1 VFYIYAKLRILGGN
15 TEMLT
20 EQEIMNNAFK
30 EMQFQEDSMAKK
42 YECIEGQ
49 INDPKVKQMLKGMEQ
64 EARNSYKTLSET
76 MSKFSIV

>member
-1 VFYIYAKLRILGGN
+1 
-15 TEMLT
+15 MLT

-30 EMQFQEDSMAKK
+30 EMQFHEEGMAKK
-42 YECIEGQ
+42 YACMSGQ

-64 EARNSYKTLSET
+64 GSRNHYKTLSET